1 MLAEGEVTPTLQ
13 ADGGQSIG
21 GGRQSSSDPFGQT
34 GASALGMEF
43 SEVLAVVMALT
54 PADFYKSMTTHADHT
69 VWQDVYRPST
79 PAGDVHL
86 KLTVMDDVLIVSFKE
101 L

>member
-1 MLAEGEVTPTLQ
+1 MVGVGKVRATHSARL
-13 ADGGQSIG
+13 
-21 GGRQSSSDPFGQT
+21 

-43 SEVLAVVMALT
+43 SDVLAVVMALT

-69 VWQDVYRPST
+69 VWQDVYRPVT
-79 PAGDVHL
+79 PAGEVYL
-86 KLTVMDDVLIVSFKE
+86 KLTVIDDVLIVSFKE